1 MTKIKEHDIFIT
13 TTDTVLGIGAKV
25 NDINKHKIYEIK
37 KRDYTKPLII
47 VVASL
52 EQLKSLEDIN
62 NYHLEYINKYWPG
75 NVTLIIN
82 NQGYRMP
89 NNKKLLE
96 LILNEGPFYLTSCN
110 ISNEETIKSI
120 EEAKKVFPNLI
131 YFDFGLGSNKASK
144 IIDTKDGRIIRE

>member
-1 MTKIKEHDIFIT
+1 
-13 TTDTVLGIGAKV
+13 
-25 NDINKHKIYEIK
+25 
-37 KRDYTKPLII
+37 
-47 VVASL
+47 
-52 EQLKSLEDIN
+52 
-62 NYHLEYINKYWPG
+62 
-75 NVTLIIN
+75 
-82 NQGYRMP
+82 MP